1 MHLIWKLFRFN
12 KTILV
17 LFQLYMLKLSK
28 KTEYA
33 LMAVKFI
40 AKKTNG
46 NSATAKEIS
55 EGYNIPYDLLSKV
68 LQQLTKKKVIMS
80 FLGIKGGYS
89 LSKDPDNLTL
99 IDIIRAVEPNYQIT
113 ECMQSGSS
121 EKDCTHF
128 DCCMIRD
135 PLAKVQKEIDK
146 LFRSV
151 TIHQIL

>member
-1 MHLIWKLFRFN
+1 
-12 KTILV
+12 
-17 LFQLYMLKLSK
+17 MLKLSK

-40 AKKTNG
+40 ARKTNG
-46 NSATAKEIS
+46 NSVTAKEIS

-68 LQQLTKKKVIMS
+68 LQQLTRKKVIKS
-80 FLGIKGGYS
+80 FQGIKGGYS
-89 LSKDPDNLTL
+89 LSKNPDNLTL

-121 EKDCTHF
+121 EKDCTYF

-135 PLAKVQKEIDK
+135 PLAKVQKKIDK

>member
-1 MHLIWKLFRFN
+1 
-12 KTILV
+12 
-17 LFQLYMLKLSK
+17 MLKLSK

-40 AKKTNG
+40 ARKTNG
-46 NSATAKEIS
+46 NSVTAKEIS

-68 LQQLTKKKVIMS
+68 LQQLTRKKVIKS
-80 FLGIKGGYS
+80 FQGIKGGYS

-113 ECMQSGSS
+113 ECMQSESS
-121 EKDCTHF
+121 EKDCTYF

>member
-1 MHLIWKLFRFN
+1 
-12 KTILV
+12 
-17 LFQLYMLKLSK
+17 MLKLSK

-40 AKKTNG
+40 AKKTDG
-46 NSATAKEIS
+46 NSVTAKEIS
-55 EGYNIPYDLLSKV
+55 DGYNIPYDLLSKV
-68 LQQLTKKKVIMS
+68 LQQLTKKKVIKS
-80 FLGIKGGYS
+80 FQGIKGGYS
-89 LSKDPDNLTL
+89 LSKDPNSVTL

-113 ECMQSGSS
+113 ECIKDGST

-128 DCCMIRD
+128 NCCMIRD

-146 LFRSV
+146 LFRSL

>member
-1 MHLIWKLFRFN
+1 
-12 KTILV
+12 
-17 LFQLYMLKLSK
+17 MLKLSK

-40 AKKTNG
+40 AKKPDN

-68 LQQLTKKKVIMS
+68 LQQLTKKNVIKS
-80 FLGIKGGYS
+80 FQGIKGGYS
-89 LSKDPDNLTL
+89 LIKTPENLTL
-99 IDIIRAVEPNYQIT
+99 IDVIRAVEPNYQIT
-113 ECMQSGSS
+113 ECMQNAGN
-121 EKDCTHF
+121 EKDCMYF

-146 LFRSV
+146 LFRSF
-151 TIHQIL
+151 TINQIL

>member
-1 MHLIWKLFRFN
+1 
-12 KTILV
+12 
-17 LFQLYMLKLSK
+17 MLKLSK

-33 LMAVKFI
+33 LMAIKFI

-46 NSATAKEIS
+46 KSSTAKEIS

-68 LQQLTKKKVIMS
+68 LQQLTKRKVIKS
-80 FLGIKGGYS
+80 FQGIKGGYS

-113 ECMQSGSS
+113 ECMQRGSS
-121 EKDCTHF
+121 EQDCTHF

-146 LFRSV
+146 LFKSV
-151 TIHQIL
+151 TICQIL

>member
-1 MHLIWKLFRFN
+1 
-12 KTILV
+12 
-17 LFQLYMLKLSK
+17 MLKLSK

-40 AKKTNG
+40 AKKTSG

-68 LQQLTKKKVIMS
+68 LQQLTKKNVIKS
-80 FLGIKGGYS
+80 FQGIKGGYS
-89 LSKDPDNLTL
+89 LCKEPENMTL

-113 ECMQSGSS
+113 ECLQTGNI

-135 PLAKVQKEIDK
+135 PLAKVQKEIDR

>member
-1 MHLIWKLFRFN
+1 
-12 KTILV
+12 
-17 LFQLYMLKLSK
+17 MLKLSK

-40 AKKTNG
+40 AKKNNG

-68 LQQLTKKKVIMS
+68 LQQLTKKKVIKS
-80 FLGIKGGYS
+80 FQGIKGGYS

-151 TIHQIL
+151 TIYHIL

>member
-1 MHLIWKLFRFN
+1 
-12 KTILV
+12 
-17 LFQLYMLKLSK
+17 MLKLSK

-68 LQQLTKKKVIMS
+68 LQQLTKKKVIKS
-80 FLGIKGGYS
+80 FQGIKGGYS
-89 LSKDPDNLTL
+89 LSKGPDNLTL

-113 ECMQSGSS
+113 ECMQKGRS
-121 EKDCTHF
+121 EKDCTLL

-135 PLAKVQKEIDK
+135 PLAKVQKEIEK

-151 TIHQIL
+151 TIYQIL

>member
-1 MHLIWKLFRFN
+1 
-12 KTILV
+12 
-17 LFQLYMLKLSK
+17 MLKLSK

-33 LMAVKFI
+33 LMAVKFM
-40 AKKTNG
+40 AKKPG
-46 NSATAKEIS
+46 YNSATAKEIS

-68 LQQLTKKKVIMS
+68 LQQLTKRKVIKS
-80 FLGIKGGYS
+80 FQGIKGGYS
-89 LSKDPDNLTL
+89 LIKTPNTLTL
-99 IDIIRAVEPNYQIT
+99 IDVIRAVEPNYQIT
-113 ECMQSGSS
+113 ECMQTGSS
-121 EKDCTHF
+121 EKDCTYF

>member
-1 MHLIWKLFRFN
+1 
-12 KTILV
+12 
-17 LFQLYMLKLSK
+17 MLKLSK

-40 AKKTNG
+40 AKKPDHH
-46 NSATAKEIS
+46 SATAKEIS

-68 LQQLTKKKVIMS
+68 LQQLTKRKVIQS
-80 FLGIKGGYS
+80 FQGIKGGYS
-89 LSKDPDNLTL
+89 LLKTPDNLTL
-99 IDIIRAVEPNYQIT
+99 IDVIRAVEPNYQIT
-113 ECMQSGSS
+113 ECMQNSGN
-121 EKDCTHF
+121 EKDCTYF

-135 PLAKVQKEIDK
+135 PLAKVQKEIDR